1 MNTHLTLTDQDIIA
15 GIKQK
20 NKEIEAFFYRTHKD
34 KCIQFALKKFFW
46 KQPDGMTIQC
56 DIEDAEE
63 IYNDACVLFV
73 HNVLKDRITQ
83 LDAKLSTY
91 LITTMRYNWMNK
103 ARSTKRTTPAQEEGS
118 SETDSTNESMR
129 INVRKAIHR
138 LDPKCRAM
146 MTYRY
151 ILGWEDYDDIA
162 KATGKGNGDVIRN
175 LLSRCRKRFREHYVQ
190 TINFSGI

>member
-1 MNTHLTLTDQDIIA
+1 MNRHLTDQDIIA

-20 NKEIEAFFYRTHKD
+20 DKEIEAFFYRTNKD

-46 KQPDGMTIQC
+46 KSSEGNTMQC

-91 LITTMRYNWMNK
+91 LITTMRYKWMNK
-103 ARSTKRTTPAQEEGS
+103 ARSTKPTPSTPDEGS
-118 SETDSTNESMR
+118 AEASSNIESMR
-129 INVRKAIHR
+129 VNVRKAIHK

-175 LLSRCRKRFREHYVQ
+175 LLSRCRKRFREQYVQ

>member
-1 MNTHLTLTDQDIIA
+1 MNRQLTDQDIIA

-20 NKEIEAFFYRTHKD
+20 DKEIEAFFYQTNKD

-46 KQPDGMTIQC
+46 KAPEGSTIQC
-56 DIEDAEE
+56 NRDDAEE

-91 LITTMRYNWMNK
+91 LITTMRYKWMNR
-103 ARSTKRTTPAQEEGS
+103 ARSTKRTPPAPEEAS
-118 SETDSTNESMR
+118 SAIDSNIESIR
-129 INVRKAIHR
+129 VNVRKAIHK

-146 MTYRY
+146 MTHRY

-175 LLSRCRKRFREHYVQ
+175 LLSRCRKRFREQYVQ
-190 TINFSGI
+190 TINVSGI

>member
-1 MNTHLTLTDQDIIA
+1 MNRHLTDQDIIA

-20 NKEIEAFFYRTHKD
+20 DKEIEAFFYQTNKD

-46 KQPDGMTIQC
+46 KAPEGNTIQC
-56 DIEDAEE
+56 KRDDAEE

-91 LITTMRYNWMNK
+91 LITTMRYKWMNR
-103 ARSTKRTTPAQEEGS
+103 ARSTKRTPAAPEEAS
-118 SETDSTNESMR
+118 SAIDSNIESIR
-129 INVRKAIHR
+129 INVRKAIHK

-146 MTYRY
+146 MTHRY

-175 LLSRCRKRFREHYVQ
+175 LLSRCRKRFREQYVQ